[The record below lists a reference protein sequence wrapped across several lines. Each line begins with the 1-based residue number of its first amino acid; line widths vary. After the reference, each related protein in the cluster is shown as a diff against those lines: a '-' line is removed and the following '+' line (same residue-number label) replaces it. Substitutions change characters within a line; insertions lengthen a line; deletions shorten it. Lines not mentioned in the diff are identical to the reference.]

1 MLNLEWVSLIDDALS
16 CLFSGVS
23 TPKTGLQWQQP
34 FLELVLACMHAQSAT
49 HEELLG
55 PLKNQLSTFLAA
67 FDKVRGLSLVGQ
79 LLALNQWAIL
89 RIMK

>member
-1 MLNLEWVSLIDDALS
+1 MFSLHV
-16 CLFSGVS
+16 SGVI

-34 FLELVLACMHAQSAT
+34 FLELVLACMHVQSAT

-67 FDKVRGLSLVGQ
+67 FDKVGSVMLCFFFIVIFLSLFIGGD
-79 LLALNQWAIL
+79 AE
-89 RIMK
+89 